1 MVWMC
6 PRFSRLASLGGSAGL
21 GLFFGLKYTGER
33 GTSAPCPAQQRR
45 RERASGATVLARF
58 VSLALFGLALSI
70 PLIAVVLFASAQR
83 GLDWVAGLSRRL
95 PFWTGLLFIVLGM
108 WSIVFGLFARVS
120 HR

>member
-1 MVWMC
+1 M
-6 PRFSRLASLGGSAGL
+6 PAYARPIRLDDALQVIA
-21 GLFFGLKYTGER
+21 R
-33 GTSAPCPAQQRR
+33 
-45 RERASGATVLARF
+45 SGATVLARF
-58 VSLALFGLALSI
+58 VSLALFGIALSI